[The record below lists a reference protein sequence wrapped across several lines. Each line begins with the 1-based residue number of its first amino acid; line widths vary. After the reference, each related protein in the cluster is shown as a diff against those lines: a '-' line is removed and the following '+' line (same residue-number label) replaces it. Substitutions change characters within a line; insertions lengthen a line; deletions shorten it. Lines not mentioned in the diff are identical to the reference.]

1 MKLRRYIWI
10 CLWTERE
17 LERSPAAAVTLYRGK
32 FNCYETRETLCWS
45 LRIITKH
52 LGYHYVSFQIKDI
65 LFRDSGQMYLCIH
78 SSPSMRVQW
87 VLMTHNDL
95 YLSQLPTFLSCNEEH
110 WPFYLWSPSLP
121 PPPPQSMNHNLTVL
135 SRRWDTPGHN
145 NNGYFYFI
153 IYHYL
158 TSHTWCS
165 ILTIVFSS
173 SFLACASL
181 H

>member
-17 LERSPAAAVTLYRGK
+17 LERSTAAAVTLYRGK

-78 SSPSMRVQW
+78 SSPFMRVVG

-95 YLSQLPTFLSCNEEH
+95 YLSSIYPSFPPSSAVMKNTDHSLA
-110 WPFYLWSPSLP
+110 PSLP

-135 SRRWDTPGHN
+135 SRRGEEQGHIN
-145 NNGYFYFI
+145 WWIRLFY
-153 IYHYL
+153 YL
-158 TSHTWCS
+158 SLFNFLHLMFHTCFRFFQAPS
-165 ILTIVFSS
+165 
-173 SFLACASL
+173 
-181 H
+181 

>member
-1 MKLRRYIWI
+1 MDR
-10 CLWTERE
+10 ERE

-78 SSPSMRVQW
+78 SSPFMRVVG

-95 YLSQLPTFLSCNEEH
+95 YLSSI
-110 WPFYLWSPSLP
+110 YPSFP
-121 PPPPQSMNHNLTVL
+121 PSSAVMKNTDHSLVP
-135 SRRWDTPGHN
+135 
-145 NNGYFYFI
+145 
-153 IYHYL
+153 
-158 TSHTWCS
+158 
-165 ILTIVFSS
+165 IVTSS
-173 SFLACASL
+173 SSVHESQLNCPVKTGRETGTHQLMDTVILLSITI
-181 H
+181 